1 MKRTG
6 NSVEYVWFD
15 GEIGEGYEKVTEF
28 YVEGYIDG
36 KNVSLSLNPDGPRPS
51 WKQFLLEYEGVGLF
65 LADNS
70 DYIVKGYA
78 IGETRAQWAERSRAG
93 GVDMMP
99 NQAFSVGLFFAGGGL
114 GRLNRGYTPSV
125 QTPYGPAFQPTS
137 AEALAAREAVENG
150 ATLFRGES

>member
-1 MKRTG
+1 MGSAKPEQPETCNRYTYTVNNPLRFVDPSGLDWGMKRTG

-51 WKQFLLEYEGVGLF
+51 WTQFLLEYEAVGLL

-78 IGETRAQWAERSRAG
+78 IVRLELNGRS
-93 GVDMMP
+93 GVE
-99 NQAFSVGLFFAGGGL
+99 
-114 GRLNRGYTPSV
+114 
-125 QTPYGPAFQPTS
+125 PASST
-137 AEALAAREAVENG
+137 
-150 ATLFRGES
+150 